1 MNDNYIPGDGCE
13 CGAWNESECGCGVDW
28 TPRRQKELEVEV
40 AEQARLLGMSAERE
54 AALRGELDRLKQ
66 ELANMKDQRDCAMW
80 IIEQKEKNETSERS
94 DKNRHNVAQ
103 TGQTHEN

>member
-1 MNDNYIPGDGCE
+1 V
-13 CGAWNESECGCGVDW
+13 SEVIFTAMEKLVRERDEA
-28 TPRRQKELEVEV
+28 RED
-40 AEQARLLGMSAERE
+40 ADEQARLLGMSGERE

-80 IIEQKEKNETSERS
+80 IIEQNKKNETSDRS